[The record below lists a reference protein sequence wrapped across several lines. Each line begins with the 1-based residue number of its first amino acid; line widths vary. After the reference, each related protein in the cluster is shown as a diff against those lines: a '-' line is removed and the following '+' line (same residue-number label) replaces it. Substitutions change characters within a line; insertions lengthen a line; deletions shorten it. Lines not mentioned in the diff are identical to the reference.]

1 MRCFKAYATWIL
13 RSCTRVHPQGNGK
26 VKRWTSLSSYFLSK
40 LTGMLQPMTYSE
52 ASCTGLMDREEMQ
65 WHQGL
70 LNLLGMHLN
79 ALPALCDA
87 DQLYKGGIIDKY
99 ATRWP
104 ELMTTAWSRGI
115 GEPAA
120 LLIGTGSD
128 ASTSDSGTRRR
139 ICVYM
144 GTSAAIRVC
153 LPSTD
158 RQFRGKS
165 SGNGSQGA
173 AHGHEGARKAAKLND
188 DMALPAGL
196 FRFSMKRD
204 QMLVGGSL
212 ADGGSVYAWGTE
224 QLAGLAFSPFRPCP
238 PSFASAHS
246 PALSICT
253 LPSQTLL

>member
-1 MRCFKAYATWIL
+1 MFEGTRSIDHLIL
-13 RSCTRVHPQGNGK
+13 HTVHPQGNGK

-40 LTGMLQPMTYSE
+40 LTGKLQPMTYSE

-79 ALPALCDA
+79 ALPTLCDA
-87 DQLYKGGIIDKY
+87 DQLYKGSIIDKY

-120 LLIGTGSD
+120 MLIGTGSD

-139 ICVYM
+139 ICVNM

-165 SGNGSQGA
+165 SGNGSKGA
-173 AHGHEGARKAAKLND
+173 AHGQEGARKAAKLNDD

-224 QLAGLAFSPFRPCP
+224 QLAGLLPSSFSPSRPLP
-238 PSFASAHS
+238 PHAARA
-246 PALSICT
+246 P
-253 LPSQTLL
+253 LLVEGRCFGGT